1 MGNFTQLA
9 GVLMVVCI
17 GLWAGGILVIAVDR
31 THVWAQMGIRDYAV
45 DFRRSVRRLDPM
57 MPILGAVGGLSAI
70 GFAVTSQDAGVQ
82 LFAWLGAGLA
92 LLAIVASIVIA
103 EPINS
108 RFRRLP
114 EGTPPPRSE
123 QDRVTWRRFHR
134 VRAVVAVASFAA
146 LATALAG

>member
-1 MGNFTQLA
+1 MGNLAQLA

-31 THVWAQMGIRDYAV
+31 THVWALMGIRDYAV

-57 MPILGAVGGLSAI
+57 MPILGVVGGLSAI
-70 GFAVTSQDAGVQ
+70 GFAVASQGGGVQ
-82 LFAWLGAGLA
+82 FLAWLGAGLA

-114 EGTPPPRSE
+114 EGTPPPQPE
-123 QDRVTWRRFHR
+123 QDRVTWRRFHW
-134 VRAVVAVASFAA
+134 VRAVVAVASFVALAAA
-146 LATALAG
+146 LAG

>member
-1 MGNFTQLA
+1 MGDLTRLA

-57 MPILGAVGGLSAI
+57 MPILGAVGGLSAV
-70 GFAVTSQDAGVQ
+70 GFAVAQDGGTQ
-82 LFAWLGAGLA
+82 LLAWFGAGLA
-92 LLAIVASIVIA
+92 LLAIAASIVIA

-114 EGTPPPRSE
+114 EGTPPPQPE
-123 QDRVTWRRFHR
+123 QDRSTWRRFHR

-146 LATALAG
+146 LTAALAG

>member
-1 MGNFTQLA
+1 MGDLTQLA
-9 GVLMVVCI
+9 GTLMVVCI

-31 THVWAQMGIRDYAV
+31 THVWSLMGVQDYAV

-70 GFAVTSQDAGVQ
+70 GFAVAAPDGGVR
-82 LFAWLGAGLA
+82 LFAWVGAGLA

-108 RFRRLP
+108 RYRRLP
-114 EGTPPPRSE
+114 EGTPPPRPE
-123 QDRVTWRRFHR
+123 QDRATWRRFHR
-134 VRAVVAVASFAA
+134 LRAVVAVAAFVA
-146 LATALAG
+146 LAAAVAG